1 MSIKLI
7 KFGKKHVYLKMYSYD
22 LTFCMMFLRPAYK
35 VFLLTVMWP
44 NL

>member
-1 MSIKLI
+1 
-7 KFGKKHVYLKMYSYD
+7 MYSYD

-44 NL
+44 NLQVI